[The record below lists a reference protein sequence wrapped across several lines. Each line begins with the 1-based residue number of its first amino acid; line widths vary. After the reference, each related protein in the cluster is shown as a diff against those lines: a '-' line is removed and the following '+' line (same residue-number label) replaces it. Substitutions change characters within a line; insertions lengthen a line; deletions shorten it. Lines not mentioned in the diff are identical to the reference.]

1 MGLWGMIV
9 SFNEIETT
17 ILKAARG
24 AGMEWGLAEEAAQ
37 AARFLARLGL
47 PFEAPL
53 VNLLSTR
60 AWETPPVL
68 EGATLRPAR
77 PDASLC
83 PVRAGAYLSDLGIA
97 GAMIERLIS
106 PVLLL
111 PFAARAD
118 REVEIAWKG
127 VRLRLWPLGVTVI
140 SGEPCALAANKAGEV
155 SLSSFDGADGSKGLR
170 RTLEAGGGARI
181 DEACWAKLQAFEAL
195 TYVPASAKS
204 RASGAGAGEIDND

>member
-1 MGLWGMIV
+1 MIV

-97 GAMIERLIS
+97 GAMSSSASSR
-106 PVLLL
+106 
-111 PFAARAD
+111 R
-118 REVEIAWKG
+118 
-127 VRLRLWPLGVTVI
+127 
-140 SGEPCALAANKAGEV
+140 
-155 SLSSFDGADGSKGLR
+155 SSFCLSRPAPIGKSKSPGK
-170 RTLEAGGGARI
+170 G
-181 DEACWAKLQAFEAL
+181 
-195 TYVPASAKS
+195 
-204 RASGAGAGEIDND
+204 